1 MKSLR
6 PKKLSFDEMWKL
18 YKLLKVNKDKL
29 KDYLADELQTI
40 LETVTPEGYLQS
52 LNILYGNNIKKIK
65 ITPID
70 SVIMLSDGLNANGFF
85 DFCATIEGINGSS

>member
-1 MKSLR
+1 MTSLH

-18 YKLLKVNKDKL
+18 YKLLKVNKEKL
-29 KDYLADELQTI
+29 KDYLSDELQTI
-40 LETVTPEGYLQS
+40 LETITSEGYLQS
-52 LNILYGNNIKKIK
+52 LNTLYGENIKKIN

-85 DFCATIEGINGSS
+85 DFCTTMEGINGSP